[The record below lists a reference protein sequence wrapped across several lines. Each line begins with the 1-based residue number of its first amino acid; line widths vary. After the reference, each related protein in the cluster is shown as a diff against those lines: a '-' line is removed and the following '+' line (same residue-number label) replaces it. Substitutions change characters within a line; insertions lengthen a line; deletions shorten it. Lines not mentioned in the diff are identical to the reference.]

1 MSAQNYGQS
10 NLAYQMQQDLSRAQR
25 AMSAQSATASV
36 GEKPVVVAVGVEPGA
51 GAMPDALGQALA
63 PPDRA
68 KILSGESLN
77 NLLREIVK
85 AETKVGARA
94 SAYLPV
100 ALLDEVRF
108 GGSDAADAL
117 NLARRAGN
125 LMFPVAFDD
134 PALKDARAALERDF
148 NAVALSL
155 QAGKA
160 PEAAKR
166 TQFEMT
172 LQKVQTALAPVVK
185 GLPKEDAAAAQKFVN
200 QMTNLLK
207 ALKAGT
213 GNNLIDPKW
222 SSEGSSVADLVKH
235 MNRHK
240 LQFAAAPEGNEE
252 SYITLQRNLGTY
264 LFLLT
269 QPKK

>member
-1 MSAQNYGQS
+1 MSAGS
-10 NLAYQMQQDLSRAQR
+10 STL
-25 AMSAQSATASV
+25 V
-36 GEKPVVVAVGVEPGA
+36 GEKPVVVAGVVEPG
-51 GAMPDALGQALA
+51 GAIPDAVVKPLA
-63 PPDRA
+63 QVDRA
-68 KILSGESLN
+68 KVLSGEALN
-77 NLLREIVK
+77 DLLREIVK

-117 NLARRAGN
+117 NLARRADSLN
-125 LMFPVAFDD
+125 FPVAFDD
-134 PALKDARAALERDF
+134 PAFKDLRVALDRDF
-148 NAVALSL
+148 TAVATAL

-166 TQFEMT
+166 TQFEAT
-172 LQKVQTALAPVVK
+172 LQKVQTALVPVAK
-185 GLPKEDAAAAQKFVN
+185 GLPREDAAAAQRFVN
-200 QMTNLLK
+200 QMANLLK

-213 GNNLIDPKW
+213 GNGLIDPKW
-222 SSEGSSVADLVKH
+222 SSEGTSVADLVKH
-235 MNRHK
+235 MNKHK
-240 LQFAAAPEGNEE
+240 LQFATAPEGNEE
-252 SYITLQRNLGTY
+252 SYATLHRNFGTY